1 MITIFQVVYQ
11 TKQVNANFP
20 TEICSISKIK
30 SKHPKLKMNEKMH
43 TFMLHVYHFFLVQKT
58 FSISVKRVFMK
69 IKSKNERIMIPSF
82 VYSRDSSTM
91 VWEKKQRKQLIL
103 LKVVYVFV

>member
-1 MITIFQVVYQ
+1 
-11 TKQVNANFP
+11 
-20 TEICSISKIK
+20 
-30 SKHPKLKMNEKMH
+30 MNEKNAYFYA
-43 TFMLHVYHFFLVQKT
+43 TCVSFFLVQKT

-91 VWEKKQRKQLIL
+91 VWEKKQRKQAIL